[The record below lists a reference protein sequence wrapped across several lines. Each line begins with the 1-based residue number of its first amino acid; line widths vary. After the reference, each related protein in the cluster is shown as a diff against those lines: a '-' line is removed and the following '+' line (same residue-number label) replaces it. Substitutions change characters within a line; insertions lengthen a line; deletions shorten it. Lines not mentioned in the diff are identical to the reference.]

1 MTRFI
6 DILKTLN
13 TYMDKLYPFNQ
24 NDYNILSSEGENTYE
39 DTENNE
45 NNQEK
50 TNYNEK
56 QPCICWACCSYNNFL
71 KFMDF
76 FLNYFINNN
85 SKDYEKYE

>member
-6 DILKTLN
+6 NILKTLN

-24 NDYNILSSEGENTYE
+24 NDYNILLSEGENTYE
-39 DTENNE
+39 DTESNETNE

-56 QPCICWACCSYNNFL
+56 QQCICFACCSYNYCL
-71 KFMDF
+71 KKMDF
-76 FLNYFINNN
+76 FVNYFINNV
-85 SKDYEKYE
+85 KDD